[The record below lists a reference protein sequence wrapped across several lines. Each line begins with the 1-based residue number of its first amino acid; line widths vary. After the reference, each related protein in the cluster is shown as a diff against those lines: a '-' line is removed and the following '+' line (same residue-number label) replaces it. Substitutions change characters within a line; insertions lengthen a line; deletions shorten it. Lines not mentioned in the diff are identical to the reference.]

1 MPKKKKQKDQ
11 RIKYLLETSAQ
22 IVRLT
27 PNPKANEVNKFTLIG
42 RAYTSFFVLYEFK
55 TGLLKNIIEYYF
67 LVKITK
73 TPQEAMSIW
82 SNKFGKRELK
92 NKILLEAK
100 MGQLFDSIKTKDKAG
115 YLRQIKAVIFDLI
128 TNFDT
133 GLNSTVGDFGSD
145 EIVKAKLF
153 TEADYQAFINI
164 YNSRKTIPM
173 QKFWKRHINELKAIV
188 NETNLMSKSDGLK
201 KILKCLSQINE
212 SIANA
217 DKHNTNKGVG
227 DAVIVVDMPPTM
239 KLLSLDQSFGTLC
252 PILDKECKI
261 IS

>member
-1 MPKKKKQKDQ
+1 MPKKKKEKDQ
-11 RIKYLLETSAQ
+11 RIKYLIETSAQ

-27 PNPKANEVNKFTLIG
+27 PNQKANEVNKFTSIG

-67 LVKITK
+67 LVKIAE
-73 TPQEAMSIW
+73 TPQEAMTIW
-82 SNKFGKRELK
+82 SNKFAKRELK

-100 MGQLFDSIKTKDKAG
+100 MGQLFDSIEIKNKAG

-133 GLNSTVGDFGSD
+133 GLIATVGDFGSD
-145 EIVKAKLF
+145 EIVKARLF
-153 TEADYQAFINI
+153 TEADYQTFLDI

-173 QKFWKRHINELKAIV
+173 QKFWERHINELKAIV
-188 NETNLMSKSDGLK
+188 NETKLMSKSDSLK
-201 KILKCLSQINE
+201 KILKYLFQINE

-217 DKHNTNKGVG
+217 NKYNINKGVG
-227 DAVIVVDMPPTM
+227 DAVIAIDMPSTM

-252 PILDKECKI
+252 PILNKGWEI